1 MGESDWVLVSV
12 KMIYSRKA
20 KTGSR
25 GEESIAPVIG
35 HHSALDSTHVY
46 EPKKIVINLPPK
58 HCTIVPCTIKSDTKP
73 KKRVKILLK

>member
-35 HHSALDSTHVY
+35 HHSALDSTHVCER
-46 EPKKIVINLPPK
+46 EPKSSLKIAPR
-58 HCTIVPCTIKSDTKP
+58 TIKSDVKP
-73 KKRVKILLK
+73 KNGSKLF